1 MTIQSGNDKE
11 RAVSWN
17 RAKAGTIATV
27 VLLVAVVTAAAVA
40 ATPGSRPEV
49 EDNGRAEHG
58 ARPLKADL
66 EAREAAFLE
75 HLDAKVEA
83 GELTRA
89 EADEMIANM
98 EDQHAEHL
106 KGADRDDKPSKADL
120 AERKAAFLEGLDAKV
135 EAGELTRAEA
145 DEMIA
150 GMKARI
156 AEHAKRDARPS
167 KADLAE
173 RRAAFLEGLDAKVEA
188 GELTRAEADEIVAG
202 MKARIARHRQRT
214 TGDTPDMSAALALAR
229 S

>member
-106 KGADRDDKPSKADL
+106 KGADRDARPSKADLAERKAAFLEDLDAKVEAGELTRAEADEMIAGLKARIAEHAKRDARPSKADL

-145 DEMIA
+145 DEIV
-150 GMKARI
+150 
-156 AEHAKRDARPS
+156 
-167 KADLAE
+167 
-173 RRAAFLEGLDAKVEA
+173 AKVEA
-188 GELTRAEADEIVAG
+188 RH
-202 MKARIARHRQRT
+202 ARHRQRT

>member
-89 EADEMIANM
+89 EADEMIA
-98 EDQHAEHL
+98 
-106 KGADRDDKPSKADL
+106 
-120 AERKAAFLEGLDAKV
+120 
-135 EAGELTRAEA
+135 
-145 DEMIA
+145 

-188 GELTRAEADEIVAG
+188 GELTRAEADEIVA
-202 MKARIARHRQRT
+202 KVEARHARHRQRT

>member
-89 EADEMIANM
+89 EADEMIAGM
-98 EDQHAEHL
+98 KARIAEHA
-106 KGADRDDKPSKADL
+106 KRDAKPSKADL

-156 AEHAKRDARPS
+156 AEHAKRDAKPS

-173 RRAAFLEGLDAKVEA
+173 RKAAFLEGLDAKVEA
-188 GELTRAEADEIVAG
+188 GELTLAEADEIVA
-202 MKARIARHRQRT
+202 KVEARHARHRQRT